1 MPDAQ
6 AFPLHDTTDATDR
19 ARLRLRV
26 KGRVQGVGFR
36 PTTWH
41 LARSLGLSG
50 FVLND
55 SEGVLIEVE
64 GAPDTVAAF
73 PDRLQATCPPLA
85 RIDRLDAVPCRP
97 LGRPA
102 AFEIRHGAAGEAVTA
117 TIGPDGAICDDCLA
131 ELLDPADRR
140 YRYPFLNCTQCGP
153 RFTITARLPY
163 DRAQTSM
170 SAFPLCRTC
179 AAEYTDPADRRF
191 HAQPTACPDCGPRL
205 SAPVEVG
212 VAALRA
218 GEIVALKGLGGFHLA
233 CEARNAEAL
242 ARLRARKQR
251 EGKPFAVM
259 VPSLAAAR
267 RLAEIGPTEATLLSG
282 RDRPIVLCRQRADAD
297 LPADLTDGLP
307 TIGLMLPYTPLQVL
321 LFHEAAGRPAGT
333 AWLENAP
340 PDWPLV
346 MTSANPGGDP
356 LVIDDAEAER
366 RLGGIADRIIGH
378 DRAILRRADDSVV
391 RVIDGKPAW
400 LRRSRGQVPVPIRLP
415 STGPSVL
422 ALGAHLCAAACAT
435 RGDEAVMTP
444 HIGDLDTPATIAF
457 LAEAIEHLCHLLDV
471 RPVAVAHDRHPDF
484 ASTRLAE
491 QLGLPTIPVQH
502 HHAHLAAVAAEH
514 RVIGPALGLALDGYG
529 LGDGGAAWGGEL
541 MRIDGPRY
549 KRIAGLAPLPQP
561 GGDKAARQPWR
572 MAAAVLAALGR
583 GDEIEHRF
591 ADQPE
596 AEAVATLLARGIAC
610 PPTSSCGRM
619 FDAVCGLAGLVPRA
633 SYEAQAPMHLEA
645 LVRKPRVL
653 DDRWSMDD
661 RGDLALLPL
670 LAALA
675 DEPDRQRA
683 AELFHGTLAA
693 WLVGWVAHHH
703 PGGGSPV
710 LLAGGCLANRVLAE
724 ALVAGLGDRGLTALL
739 PRAVPAGDGGLAL
752 GQAWVARQT
761 IDQGDLP
768 CA

>member
-1 MPDAQ
+1 MPDALV
-6 AFPLHDTTDATDR
+6 APPHDVAEAPER
-19 ARLRLRV
+19 VRLRLRV
-26 KGRVQGVGFR
+26 AGQVQGVGFR
-36 PTTWH
+36 PTTWS

-55 SEGVLIEVE
+55 ARGVLIEVE
-64 GAPDTVAAF
+64 GAPDAVAAF
-73 PDRLQATCPPLA
+73 PDRLQAACPPLA
-85 RIDRLDAVPCRP
+85 RIDRLEATPCP
-97 LGRPA
+97 ALGGPA
-102 AFEIRHGAAGEAVTA
+102 AFEIRHSDAGDAVTA
-117 TIGPDGAICDDCLA
+117 AIGPDVALCDDCLT

-170 SAFPLCRTC
+170 ASFPLCGTC
-179 AAEYTDPADRRF
+179 AAEYADPADRRF
-191 HAQPTACPDCGPRL
+191 HAQPTACPDCGPHL
-205 SAPVEVG
+205 TTAVDTA

-218 GEIVALKGLGGFHLA
+218 GEIVAIKGLGGFHLA

-267 RLAEIGPTEATLLSG
+267 QLAELGPTEAALLTG
-282 RDRPIVLCRQRADAD
+282 RDRPIVLCRLRADAN
-297 LPADLTDGLP
+297 LPPGLTDGLP

-333 AWLENAP
+333 DWLEDAP

-346 MTSANPGGDP
+346 MTSANPGGEP
-356 LVIDDAEAER
+356 LVIDDAEAR
-366 RLGGIADRIIGH
+366 TRLGGVADRIIGH

-391 RVIDGKPAW
+391 RVIDGKTAW
-400 LRRSRGQVPVPIRLP
+400 LRRARGQVPVPIRLP
-415 STGPSVL
+415 SAGPSVL
-422 ALGAHLCAAACAT
+422 ALGAHLCVAACAT

-444 HIGDLDTPATIAF
+444 HIGDVDTPATVDF
-457 LAEAIEHLCHLLDV
+457 LAEAVAHLTHLLEV
-471 RPVAVAHDRHPDF
+471 QPVAVAHDRHPDF

-491 QLGLPTIPVQH
+491 RLGLPTIPVQH

-514 RVIGPALGLALDGYG
+514 GITGSAVGLALDGYG

-541 MRIDGPRY
+541 MRIDGPDY

-583 GDEIEHRF
+583 ADEIPRRF
-591 ADQPE
+591 ADQPD
-596 AEAVATLLARGIAC
+596 ADMVATLLARGIAS
-610 PPTSSCGRM
+610 PPTSSCGRV
-619 FDAVCGLAGLVPRA
+619 FDAVCGLAGLIPLA

-645 LVRKPRVL
+645 LVRRPRVL
-653 DDRWSMDD
+653 DDRWGMDD
-661 RGDLALLPL
+661 RGDLMLLPL

-675 DEPDRQRA
+675 DATDPQA
-683 AELFHGTLAA
+683 MAELFHGTLAA

-703 PGGGSPV
+703 PGDGSPV

-724 ALVAGLGDRGLTALL
+724 ALVTGFRDCGLTALL

-752 GQAWVARQT
+752 GQAWVARQM
-761 IDQGDLP
+761 IDQGGVP